1 VAIEDVLN
9 ESAAEARRRFEIPV
23 LVAALLVVPVIFIED
38 QADSLA
44 WLSGAAVANW
54 LIWLAFT
61 AEYVTVLSL
70 ADRRWAYTKKAWLD
84 VFIIVSSFPLLPG
97 LLASTRLLR
106 LLRLG
111 RVLRLLR
118 LVRLTAVITR
128 GVSATRTIFAKRG
141 LGYIIVVTLLVG
153 MGIGGA
159 FAVLEGSAL
168 SDGFWWAIVTITTVG
183 YGDFFPVTLGGRIAA
198 AVLMLLG
205 IGLLAV
211 ITASVAAHFFED
223 DHEDAARLADDVARL
238 HERLDVIEQ
247 LLRAETTTSESESG
261 G

>member
-1 VAIEDVLN
+1 MAIEDVLN

-23 LVAALLVVPVIFIED
+23 LIAALLVVPVIFIEE
-38 QADSLA
+38 QAQSLA
-44 WLSGAAVANW
+44 WLQVATTANW

-61 AEYVTVLSL
+61 AEYVTVLWL

-118 LVRLTAVITR
+118 LVRLAAVITR
-128 GVSATRTIFAKRG
+128 GVTATRTIFGRRG
-141 LGYIIVVTLLVG
+141 LGYIIIVTLLVG

-159 FAVLEGSAL
+159 FAVLEGSPL
-168 SDGFWWAIVTITTVG
+168 GDGLWWSIVTITTVG
-183 YGDFFPVTLGGRIAA
+183 YGDLFPATLGGRIAA

-211 ITASVAAHFFED
+211 ITASVAAYFVEAD
-223 DHEDAARLADDVARL
+223 DDEETDQLAGDVARL
-238 HERLDVIEQ
+238 HERLDAIEQ
-247 LLRAETTTSESESG
+247 LLRTEKSSSDE
-261 G
+261 

>member
-9 ESAAEARRRFEIPV
+9 EFAAQARRRFEIPV
-23 LVAALLVVPVIFIED
+23 LIAALLVVPVIFIEE

-44 WLSGAAVANW
+44 WLRVAAAVNW

-128 GVSATRTIFAKRG
+128 GVSATRTIFGRRG

-153 MGIGGA
+153 LGIGGA

-168 SDGFWWAIVTITTVG
+168 GDGLWWAIVTITTVG
-183 YGDFFPVTLGGRIAA
+183 YGDFFPLRSAGG
-198 AVLMLLG
+198 LPPPCSCCS
-205 IGLLAV
+205 
-211 ITASVAAHFFED
+211 ASVYSPLSQHP
-223 DHEDAARLADDVARL
+223 
-238 HERLDVIEQ
+238 
-247 LLRAETTTSESESG
+247 
-261 G
+261 